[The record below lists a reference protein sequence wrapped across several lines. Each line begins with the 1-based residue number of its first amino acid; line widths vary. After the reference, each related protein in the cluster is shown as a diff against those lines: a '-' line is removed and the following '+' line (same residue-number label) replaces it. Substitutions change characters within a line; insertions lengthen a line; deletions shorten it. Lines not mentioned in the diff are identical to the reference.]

1 MLIQD
6 AFPNLVASE
15 REFILSGINDEE
27 WNNMFP
33 PEKPLEFGVIHQ
45 DVKEMFEERLA
56 ANNDGIPIPTQPEYR
71 PPSSRIYSTSNI
83 AAYKF
88 HKLRPVLK
96 YLNENIY
103 LAGGSLRTIL
113 KCSGEQVSDFDF
125 FFKKFDEVL
134 PLRTRLEVDGWE
146 TSYECPEGKLYS
158 YKKGRHKIQLI
169 CELEYDTAFTL
180 LRTFD
185 VSPCLFA
192 YQMGVL
198 YFSRE
203 AVRSVFQKKIRVNN
217 VSFPVSTLKRI
228 VKYINKGY
236 SLSSGGEDF
245 CRLVSGQIFQGDQW
259 RHYID

>member
-1 MLIQD
+1 MLITRTSKVSGVERTIDLPITQDQLENWYNGMPIQD

-125 FFKKFDEVL
+125 FFKKFEEVQKLRDKLTTDE
-134 PLRTRLEVDGWE
+134 WE
-146 TSYECPEGKLYS
+146 QTYECPPRFSIYLQKRQS
-158 YKKGRHKIQLI
+158 QI
-169 CELEYDTAFTL
+169 TTN
-180 LRTFD
+180 LRNRIFFD
-185 VSPCLFA
+185 EFA
-192 YQMGVL
+192 C
-198 YFSRE
+198 F
-203 AVRSVFQKKIRVNN
+203 
-217 VSFPVSTLKRI
+217 
-228 VKYINKGY
+228 
-236 SLSSGGEDF
+236 
-245 CRLVSGQIFQGDQW
+245 
-259 RHYID
+259 